1 MERARHPGNV
11 AVSSLIVCLGLA
23 SCAPL
28 AWAQDP
34 IHKMGRGLVN
44 LLTGWI
50 ELPKQIHLGSR
61 DDNPVVGLGRGLLK
75 GAGLTILRSGV
86 GIYESLTFPLPYPQ
100 GFASPYEG
108 MELPDYA
115 WE

>member
-1 MERARHPGNV
+1 MRARMVGV
-11 AVSSLIVCLGLA
+11 LVVTLGVMLCSPA
-23 SCAPL
+23 

-34 IHKMGRGLVN
+34 IHKMGRGVVN

-50 ELPKQIHLGSR
+50 ELPKQIHLGTQE
-61 DDNPVVGLGRGLLK
+61 DNPVSGLGWGLVKGVGLTL
-75 GAGLTILRSGV
+75 LRSGV
-86 GIYESLTFPLPYPQ
+86 GIYEAVTFPIPYYPK

-108 MELPDYA
+108 MELNDYA

>member
-1 MERARHPGNV
+1 MRRRLPLLVV
-11 AVSSLIVCLGLA
+11 AVLGA
-23 SCAPL
+23 GCWVSPS

-34 IHKMGRGLVN
+34 IHKMGRGVVN

-50 ELPKQIHLGSR
+50 ELPKQIQLGSQEH
-61 DDNPVVGLGRGLLK
+61 NPVAGIGRGLIR
-75 GAGLTILRSGV
+75 GAGFTVLRGGV
-86 GIYESLTFPLPYPQ
+86 GVYEALTFPLPYPKD
-100 GFASPYEG
+100 FASPYEH

>member
-1 MERARHPGNV
+1 MKNRWVLMGLV
-11 AVSSLIVCLGLA
+11 AMSLGLSA
-23 SCAPL
+23 SSL

-34 IHKMGRGLVN
+34 IHKMGRGVVN
-44 LLTGWI
+44 VLTGWL

-61 DDNPVVGLGRGLLK
+61 EENPVLGLGWGLVK
-75 GAGLTILRSGV
+75 GAGLTVLRSGV
-86 GIYESLTFPLPYPQ
+86 GIYEAVTFPLPYPKD
-100 GFASPYEG
+100 FASPYEQ